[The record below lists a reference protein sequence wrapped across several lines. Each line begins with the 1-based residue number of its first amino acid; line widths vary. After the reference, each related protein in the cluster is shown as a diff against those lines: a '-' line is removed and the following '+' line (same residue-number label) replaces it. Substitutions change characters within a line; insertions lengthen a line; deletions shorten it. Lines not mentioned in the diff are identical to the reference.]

1 MKKDG
6 KLYTIMLRNH
16 YINTALN
23 SESQLN
29 YFDKQQLDNIST
41 SANIINEYKKFK
53 KSNCFNS
60 DIKLSKTT
68 SIYTKN
74 TSNKEKVPVPTSIF
88 PTKKYFK
95 KKVNYNF
102 YIHNKSRAK
111 SNQLSNI
118 SNNNIIEEKSENKN
132 IIFSDDTDHNSSM
145 ETIKNIL
152 YNTECIKDERSEEK
166 NKKEEKVENNIP
178 DLIQSDK
185 LNENED
191 DNDND
196 MLDEKILFPK
206 IFKKINNRKS
216 CKENSRIFKNID
228 DEFVNK
234 ENNIE
239 NIEGKENRKNLVN
252 KINKNLTFQ
261 TKYATLNSMKKI
273 KNENNYDYDY
283 DIFDNKYNTINDE
296 FRNMLDEKEA
306 NYNGKVFKNKNIIN
320 GKNNNYS
327 VKKINNN
334 INININNNNN
344 NKIDNQINNIN
355 YTSRYQNMGTE
366 HLFDLKERNNFD
378 YEEYFSMKQKI
389 KELTEEIN
397 NKNILINEYS
407 TLAKESKSKF
417 EQLIEHNKKK
427 ISELKEEAKK
437 QNNQLNTK
445 INNLEKEK
453 QDLLK
458 KEKENQKYISFL
470 EMLLFDDNK
479 NDNNGNNANNGT
491 SDKKEENIN
500 EKFEEILQMKVN
512 DIKKLNKELEN
523 KNEEN
528 EKLKSIIAKYKN
540 IKVIKNVRSN
550 NRAISNPRKKD
561 LKIEKRMN
569 REIIRDKNND
579 NEKDISVLSL
589 SRNTNLKSKNLFNSL
604 N

>member
-6 KLYTIMLRNH
+6 KLYTIMLRNQ
-16 YINTALN
+16 YINTAFS
-23 SESQLN
+23 SESQSN

-41 SANIINEYKKFK
+41 STNIINEYKKFK

-118 SNNNIIEEKSENKN
+118 SNNNIIEEKSDNKN

-152 YNTECIKDERSEEK
+152 YNTECIKDEMSQEK
-166 NKKEEKVENNIP
+166 NKKEEKVENNEP
-178 DLIQSDK
+178 DLMQSDK

-191 DNDND
+191 DND

-216 CKENSRIFKNID
+216 HKDNSQIFKNID

-234 ENNIE
+234 GNNIE
-239 NIEGKENRKNLVN
+239 NIEGKVIRKNIIN
-252 KINKNLTFQ
+252 KFNKNLTFH
-261 TKYATLNSMKKI
+261 TKYSTLNSMKKI

-296 FRNMLDEKEA
+296 FKNMLDEKET
-306 NYNGKVFKNKNIIN
+306 NYNNKAFKNKNIIN

-355 YTSRYQNMGTE
+355 YTSRIQNIDTE
-366 HLFDLKERNNFD
+366 HLFDLKNRNNFD
-378 YEEYFSMKQKI
+378 FEEYFSMKQKI

-407 TLAKESKSKF
+407 TLAKQSKSKF

-427 ISELKEEAKK
+427 ISELEEEAKK
-437 QNNQLNTK
+437 QSNQLNAK

-453 QDLLK
+453 EDLLNK
-458 KEKENQKYISFL
+458 DKENQKYISFL

-479 NDNNGNNANNGT
+479 NDNNSNNGT

-512 DIKKLNKELEN
+512 DIKKLKKELEN
-523 KNEEN
+523 KTEEN

-540 IKVIKNVRSN
+540 IKNIRIS
-550 NRAISNPRKKD
+550 NRAVSNPRKKD
-561 LKIEKRMN
+561 LKIEKRMI

-579 NEKDISVLSL
+579 NEKDKSALSL

-604 N
+604 I

>member
-1 MKKDG
+1 
-6 KLYTIMLRNH
+6 MLRNH

-23 SESQLN
+23 SESQSN
-29 YFDKQQLDNIST
+29 YFDKQQFDNIST
-41 SANIINEYKKFK
+41 SANIINEYKKLK

-60 DIKLSKTT
+60 DVKLSKTT

-74 TSNKEKVPVPTSIF
+74 NINKDKAAASTGIF

-102 YIHNKSRAK
+102 YIHSKSRAK
-111 SNQLSNI
+111 SNQISNI

-152 YNTECIKDERSEEK
+152 YNTECIKDEISGEK
-166 NKKEEKVENNIP
+166 NKNVEKIENNEP
-178 DLIQSDK
+178 ELNKNDK
-185 LNENED
+185 LDENKD
-191 DNDND
+191 DNDII
-196 MLDEKILFPK
+196 DEKILFPK

-216 CKENSRIFKNID
+216 QRDNLKLFKKYD
-228 DEFVNK
+228 DEFIRK
-234 ENNIE
+234 ENNLE
-239 NIEGKENRKNLVN
+239 NFGDKAIRKN
-252 KINKNLTFQ
+252 KINKNLTFH
-261 TKYATLNSMKKI
+261 TKYGTLNSMTKI
-273 KNENNYDYDY
+273 KNDNNYDYDY

-296 FRNMLDEKEA
+296 FKNMLDEKET

-355 YTSRYQNMGTE
+355 YTSRYQNIETDP
-366 HLFDLKERNNFD
+366 LFDMKDKNNFD
-378 YEEYFSMKQKI
+378 LEEYFSMKQKI

-427 ISELKEEAKK
+427 ISEMEEEAKK
-437 QNNQLNTK
+437 QNNQLNSK

-453 QDLLK
+453 KDLIDK
-458 KEKENQKYISFL
+458 DKENQKYISFL

-479 NDNNGNNANNGT
+479 NDNKKNEDNGNF
-491 SDKKEENIN
+491 DKKDENIN

-512 DIKKLNKELEN
+512 DIKNLNKELEK

-528 EKLKSIIAKYKN
+528 EKLKNVIAKYKN
-540 IKVIKNVRSN
+540 NKNIRN
-550 NRAISNPRKKD
+550 YNRAVSNPRKKD

-579 NEKDISVLSL
+579 NEKDKSALSL
-589 SRNTNLKSKNLFNSL
+589 SRNSNLKSKNLFNSL

>member
-23 SESQLN
+23 SESQSN

-74 TSNKEKVPVPTSIF
+74 TFNKEKAPVSTTIF

-152 YNTECIKDERSEEK
+152 YNTECIKDEMSQEK
-166 NKKEEKVENNIP
+166 NKKEENNEP
-178 DLIQSDK
+178 DLMQSDK
-185 LNENED
+185 LNEND
-191 DNDND
+191 DDND

-206 IFKKINNRKS
+206 MFKKINNRKS
-216 CKENSRIFKNID
+216 HKDNSQIFKNID

-239 NIEGKENRKNLVN
+239 NIEGKVIRKNIIN
-252 KINKNLTFQ
+252 KFNKNLTFH
-261 TKYATLNSMKKI
+261 TKYSTLNSMKKI

-296 FRNMLDEKEA
+296 FKNMLDEKET
-306 NYNGKVFKNKNIIN
+306 NYNNKAFKNKNIIN

-355 YTSRYQNMGTE
+355 YTSRIQNLDTD
-366 HLFDLKERNNFD
+366 HLFDLKDRNNFD
-378 YEEYFSMKQKI
+378 FEEYFSMKQKI

-407 TLAKESKSKF
+407 TLAKQSKSKF

-427 ISELKEEAKK
+427 ISELEEEAKK
-437 QNNQLNTK
+437 QNNLLNTK

-453 QDLLK
+453 EDLLNK
-458 KEKENQKYISFL
+458 DIENQKYISFL

-479 NDNNGNNANNGT
+479 NDNNSNNIT

-523 KNEEN
+523 KTEEN

-540 IKVIKNVRSN
+540 IKNIRSS
-550 NRAISNPRKKD
+550 NRAVSNPRKKD

-569 REIIRDKNND
+569 KEIIKDKNND
-579 NEKDISVLSL
+579 NEKDKSALSL
-589 SRNTNLKSKNLFNSL
+589 SRNTNLKSKHLFNSL

>member
-6 KLYTIMLRNH
+6 KLYSIMLRNQ

-23 SESQLN
+23 SESQSN
-29 YFDKQQLDNIST
+29 YFDKQQIDNIST

-60 DIKLSKTT
+60 DVKLSKTT

-74 TSNKEKVPVPTSIF
+74 TFNKEKAPISSSIF
-88 PTKKYFK
+88 PAKKYFK

-102 YIHNKSRAK
+102 YINNKSRAK

-152 YNTECIKDERSEEK
+152 YNTECIKDDMSQEK
-166 NKKEEKVENNIP
+166 NKNVDKVENNVP

-185 LNENED
+185 LDEI
-191 DNDND
+191 DNDNK

-206 IFKKINNRKS
+206 MFKKINNRKS
-216 CKENSRIFKNID
+216 RKDNSQIFKNID
-228 DEFVNK
+228 DEFINK
-234 ENNIE
+234 EKNIE
-239 NIEGKENRKNLVN
+239 NIEGRDMRRNTINKFDKNLA
-252 KINKNLTFQ
+252 LHS
-261 TKYATLNSMKKI
+261 KYGTLNSMTKI

-296 FRNMLDEKEA
+296 FRNMLDEKDL
-306 NYNGKVFKNKNIIN
+306 NYNGKSFKNKNIIN

-344 NKIDNQINNIN
+344 NKIDNQFNNIN
-355 YTSRYQNMGTE
+355 YTSRYQNIETD
-366 HLFDLKERNNFD
+366 HLFDLKDKNNFD
-378 YEEYFSMKQKI
+378 FEEFFNMKQKI

-407 TLAKESKSKF
+407 TLAKQSKSKF

-427 ISELKEEAKK
+427 ISELEEEAKK
-437 QNNQLNTK
+437 QKNQLNTK

-453 QDLLK
+453 QDLLNK
-458 KEKENQKYISFL
+458 DKENQKYISFL

-479 NDNNGNNANNGT
+479 NDNNGNNVDKGNN
-491 SDKKEENIN
+491 DKNDENIN

-512 DIKKLNKELEN
+512 DIKKLSKELEI
-523 KNEEN
+523 KTEEN
-528 EKLKSIIAKYKN
+528 EKLKSIVAKYKN
-540 IKVIKNVRSN
+540 IKNIKNVRSN
-550 NRAISNPRKKD
+550 NRTISNPRKKD

-569 REIIRDKNND
+569 REIIRDKIND
-579 NEKDISVLSL
+579 NEKDKSALSL
-589 SRNTNLKSKNLFNSL
+589 SRNSNLKARNLFNSL